1 MNYLFPLAPPFNFFH
16 VFSPQSTFCP
26 EKKSADKFGLG
37 SQYVLMNELG
47 EVASTVLGDPKVTA
61 VLNKFSGMV
70 DFFHFSDQYSGPKQ
84 PEYVVLMLGGDFRVA
99 EVNRVLAWFCVA

>member
-1 MNYLFPLAPPFNFFH
+1 MTSIAFVGSELDLSLWEVNEMEKARFEVCDVWFT
-16 VFSPQSTFCP
+16 PQSTFCP
-26 EKKSADKFGLG
+26 EKKSADKFGFG

-70 DFFHFSDQYSGPKQ
+70 DFLHFSDQYSGPKQ
-84 PEYVVLMLGGDFRVA
+84 PE
-99 EVNRVLAWFCVA
+99 

>member
-1 MNYLFPLAPPFNFFH
+1 
-16 VFSPQSTFCP
+16 
-26 EKKSADKFGLG
+26 
-37 SQYVLMNELG
+37 MNELG

-84 PEYVVLMLGGDFRVA
+84 PEYVGFVQGKT
-99 EVNRVLAWFCVA
+99 

>member
-1 MNYLFPLAPPFNFFH
+1 
-16 VFSPQSTFCP
+16 
-26 EKKSADKFGLG
+26 
-37 SQYVLMNELG
+37 MNELG

-84 PEYVVLMLGGDFRVA
+84 PEYVWM
-99 EVNRVLAWFCVA
+99 

>member
-1 MNYLFPLAPPFNFFH
+1 MWFTL
-16 VFSPQSTFCP
+16 QSTFCP
-26 EKKSADKFGLG
+26 EKKSADKFGFG
-37 SQYVLMNELG
+37 SQYVLMSELG

-84 PEYVVLMLGGDFRVA
+84 PE
-99 EVNRVLAWFCVA
+99 